1 MNKTMSKFLET
12 RVFGETI
19 RIRTVLTLLLCVV
32 NFALA
37 YGICLYYL
45 MSGGPTL
52 LIISLILTILLVLI
66 LAFPNCEAQED
77 AEAKDVVD

>member
-52 LIISLILTILLVLI
+52 LIISLNLLGDGI
-66 LAFPNCEAQED
+66 RD
-77 AEAKDVVD
+77 ALDPTLRGAK

>member
-1 MNKTMSKFLET
+1 
-12 RVFGETI
+12 
-19 RIRTVLTLLLCVV
+19 
-32 NFALA
+32 
-37 YGICLYYL
+37 

-66 LAFPNCEAQED
+66 LAFPNCEVQED